1 MSYGLI
7 AVAASLAVVFL
18 AVAPVLIWGD
28 KDPSQSE
35 SPHKHR

>member
-1 MSYGLI
+1 MSYALI

-28 KDPSQSE
+28 KDPSQANT
-35 SPHKHR
+35 PHRHR